1 MGSLCIGPLY
11 LCKESTDFFWC
22 MQEAALGIKF
32 LALQKTALRYKVG
45 WFLLSF
51 QMKPQRFI
59 SNNKNILILYTR

>member
-1 MGSLCIGPLY
+1 
-11 LCKESTDFFWC
+11 